1 MIEIL
6 IGTLPCPV
14 YNSRELYGLIRA
26 DETVN
31 LTAGRK
37 VIGGSVDQTNLG
49 LSSIEIKGGRK
60 VENDTR
66 INRIVRV
73 YYVGMNNLA

>member
-1 MIEIL
+1 M
-6 IGTLPCPV
+6 
-14 YNSRELYGLIRA
+14 
-26 DETVN
+26 
-31 LTAGRK
+31 TAGRK
-37 VIGGSVDQTNLG
+37 VIGASVDQTNLG